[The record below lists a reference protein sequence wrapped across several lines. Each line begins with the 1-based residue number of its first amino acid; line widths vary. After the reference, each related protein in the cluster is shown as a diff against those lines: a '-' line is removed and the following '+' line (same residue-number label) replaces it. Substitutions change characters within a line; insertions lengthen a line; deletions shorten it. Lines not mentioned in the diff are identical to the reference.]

1 MNLIV
6 HISLSFLIS
15 LQSIGFSIA
24 DIVKVSELYEHYEY
38 HQEEYGHDLLTF
50 FDLHYGEQKDAHQE
64 DHKGHDELPCH
75 HTSISINILF
85 LDSPK
90 LDIDRNLV
98 FEKADVPSTYQTL
111 ISFHYIDEILHPP
124 KV

>member
-50 FDLHYGEQKDAHQE
+50 FDLHYGEQKQDHQE
-64 DHKGHDELPCH
+64 DHKGHEELPCH
-75 HTSISINILF
+75 HTSISVNILF
-85 LDSPK
+85 LENSE
-90 LDIDRNLV
+90 LAINRNLV

-111 ISFHYIDEILHPP
+111 ISFLYIDEILQPP
-124 KV
+124 KI

>member
-50 FDLHYGEQKDAHQE
+50 FDLHYGEQKQDHQE
-64 DHKGHDELPCH
+64 DHKGHEELPCH
-75 HTSISINILF
+75 HTFISVNFLF
-85 LDSPK
+85 LDNSEF
-90 LDIDRNLV
+90 DIDKNLV

-111 ISFHYIDEILHPP
+111 ISFLYIDEILQPP
-124 KV
+124 KI